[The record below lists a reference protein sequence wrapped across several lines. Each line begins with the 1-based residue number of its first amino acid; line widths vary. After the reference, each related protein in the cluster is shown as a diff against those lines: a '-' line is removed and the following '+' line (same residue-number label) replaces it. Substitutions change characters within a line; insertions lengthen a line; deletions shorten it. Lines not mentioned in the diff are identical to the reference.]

1 MASVNDSHCRCTS
14 VLVLCSSETLDPVMT
29 SIASEQIASIFH
41 QSIQNTGAN
50 DLPYEG
56 MSKQVT
62 RGVTSLLA
70 GMCEQRAFASDS
82 ITYYRF
88 LPLKRNKKSGTNALE
103 SAFLEASILAI
114 HS

>member
-70 GMCEQRAFASDS
+70 GISANNGHSRLTASLTIDS
-82 ITYYRF
+82 F
-88 LPLKRNKKSGTNALE
+88 P
-103 SAFLEASILAI
+103 
-114 HS
+114 